1 MKKADQDIH
10 LTLNF
15 FYRMNSI
22 KSCYTFSDIRSNVL
36 FCGLLLAFIMLVIP
50 MSTTEASPEDKRG
63 AFVGMRGKK
72 DPNFYDLYGYGD
84 YGPSGGQVC
93 EITIHT
99 YCACGKRAGIVWR
112 AVR

>member
-1 MKKADQDIH
+1 
-10 LTLNF
+10 
-15 FYRMNSI
+15 
-22 KSCYTFSDIRSNVL
+22 
-36 FCGLLLAFIMLVIP
+36 MLVIP

-93 EITIHT
+93 EIVIES
-99 YCACGKRAGIVWR
+99 YCACGELYSILCC
-112 AVR
+112 AVVSISLNRIHLAARTI

>member
-1 MKKADQDIH
+1 
-10 LTLNF
+10 
-15 FYRMNSI
+15 MNSI
-22 KSCYTFSDIRSNVL
+22 KSCYIFSDIRSNVL

-93 EITIHT
+93 EIVIIISQ
-99 YCACGKRAGIVWR
+99 CVRRACGECEASCILFYV
-112 AVR
+112 AL